1 MNFLL
6 IAKNKKQLVSGVA
19 EVGEE
24 ELVQVVRGNVE
35 GAADLLVGGVEAC
48 LEEGGET
55 GVDLC
60 AHRSVILCCKD
71 GHPKCPL
78 ASSTTFGVFNKVLS
92 IPFTTTFVVGLDTPI
107 KRSNKPILNAKT

>member
-71 GHPKCPL
+71 GHPKCFL
-78 ASSTTFGVFNKVLS
+78 QENGRGKSGGQN
-92 IPFTTTFVVGLDTPI
+92 
-107 KRSNKPILNAKT
+107 RILLIFKEIV